1 MNIPNKITVV
11 RMILTPI
18 FFVSFFLPIWIS
30 PSLSSLSAI
39 LMLILW
45 VLIELSDLA
54 DGYIA
59 RKYHLVTDLGKVLD
73 PFSDTLARLTYF
85 VCLISV
91 SVMPVWVF
99 IIIMYRE
106 FSIVFLRMLM
116 MKTGKA
122 VAANNWGKAKAV
134 MYAIS
139 GIAGI
144 LYVSFSRL
152 LEVQGWKEIIN
163 PIILVLFVI
172 TALASITSF
181 ITYLIAIYRSK
192 ALAGLTR

>member
-1 MNIPNKITVV
+1 MGI
-11 RMILTPI
+11 
-18 FFVSFFLPIWIS
+18 
-30 PSLSSLSAI
+30 
-39 LMLILW
+39 
-45 VLIELSDLA
+45 
-54 DGYIA
+54 IA
-59 RKYHLVTDLGKVLD
+59 RRYKLVTDLGKVLD

-99 IIIMYRE
+99 IIMMYRE
-106 FSIVFLRMLM
+106 FSIIFLRMLM
-116 MKTGKA
+116 MKTGKT

-152 LEVQGWKEIIN
+152 LE
-163 PIILVLFVI
+163 
-172 TALASITSF
+172 
-181 ITYLIAIYRSK
+181 RS
-192 ALAGLTR
+192 GLEGLCRPNYSWIGSLSQLLHLLYH

>member
-1 MNIPNKITVV
+1 MNVPNKITIG
-11 RMILTPI
+11 RMALTPL
-18 FFVSFFLPIWIS
+18 FFVSFFLPLWIS

-39 LMLILW
+39 LMLSLW
-45 VLIELSDLA
+45 ALIEFSDLA

-59 RKYHLVTDLGKVLD
+59 RKYKLVTDLGKVLD

-116 MKTGKA
+116 MKTGKV

-134 MYAIS
+134 LYAIS

-144 LYVSFSRL
+144 LYVSVSRL
-152 LEVQGWKEIIN
+152 LENQQWKEIID
-163 PIILVLFVI
+163 PIILILFII
-172 TALASITSF
+172 TGFASIISF
-181 ITYLIAIYRSK
+181 ITYLIAMYKSK
-192 ALAGLTR
+192 ALSGLTR

>member
-1 MNIPNKITVV
+1 MNVPNKITVV
-11 RMILTPI
+11 RLVLTPL
-18 FFVSFFLPIWIS
+18 FFISFFLPIWIS

-39 LMLILW
+39 LMLVLW
-45 VLIELSDLA
+45 AFIEISDLA
-54 DGYIA
+54 DGFIA
-59 RKYHLVTDLGKVLD
+59 RRYKLVTDLGKVLD

-85 VCLISV
+85 VCLISA

-106 FSIVFLRMLM
+106 FSIIFLRMLM
-116 MKTGKA
+116 MKTGKT

-144 LYVSFSRL
+144 LYVSVSRL
-152 LEVQGWKEIIN
+152 VVNQGWKVVVD
-163 PIILVLFVI
+163 PIILGLFVI
-172 TALASITSF
+172 TALASIISF
-181 ITYLIAIYRSK
+181 VTYVISMFK
-192 ALAGLTR
+192 SNALSSLTR

>member
-152 LEVQGWKEIIN
+152 LEVQGWKEIID

>member
-1 MNIPNKITVV
+1 MNVPNKITIA
-11 RMILTPI
+11 RLMLTPL
-18 FFVSFFLPIWIS
+18 FFISFFLPIWIS
-30 PSLSSLSAI
+30 PSLSSLSAL
-39 LMLILW
+39 LMLVLW
-45 VLIELSDLA
+45 ALIEVSDLA
-54 DGYIA
+54 DGIIA
-59 RKYHLVTDLGKVLD
+59 RRYKLVTDLGKVLD

-106 FSIVFLRMLM
+106 FSIIFLRMLM
-116 MKTGKA
+116 MKTGKT

-139 GIAGI
+139 GIVGI

-152 LEVQGWKEIIN
+152 LENQDWKVFVD
-163 PIILVLFVI
+163 PIILGLFII
-172 TALASITSF
+172 TAFASIVSF
-181 ITYLIAIYRSK
+181 ITYLVAIFKSK
-192 ALAGLTR
+192 ALSSLTR